1 MRDPGPMSDAPLG
14 GANPLAELIAGV
26 RRMIPEPAARA
37 ADPSAGAESGE
48 SVESGE
54 SGDGEQWRE
63 LATAVDELVE
73 VVLVQQDLIENLLMR
88 MSRVEGREV
97 TRKARR
103 GA

>member
-1 MRDPGPMSDAPLG
+1 MSDAPPG

-26 RRMIPEPAARA
+26 RRMIPEPQARSSR
-37 ADPSAGAESGE
+37 DDAG
-48 SVESGE
+48 
-54 SGDGEQWRE
+54 GEQWRE

-88 MSRVEGREV
+88 MSRLEGRDVAREE
-97 TRKARR
+97 RR